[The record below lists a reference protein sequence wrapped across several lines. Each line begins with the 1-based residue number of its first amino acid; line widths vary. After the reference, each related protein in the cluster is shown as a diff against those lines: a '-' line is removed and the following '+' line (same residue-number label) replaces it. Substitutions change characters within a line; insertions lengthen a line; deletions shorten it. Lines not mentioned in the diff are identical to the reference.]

1 MAEKTEKVK
10 KSLTEEVIEGSFWS
24 GFTSIL
30 ARLGTL
36 IFTIL
41 LARILFPESLGI
53 YSLVISIASIFMT
66 FADLGLDS
74 ILIRYTSLDVRK
86 EKKAAYFRYV
96 FKLKLAISFLVS
108 IALLV
113 FAYPLSFWVYKK
125 PELFLP
131 LLVSSFFIFS
141 SLFVNFFSS
150 YFYAIKKTRYIGIKE
165 IILQI
170 TRMLLLIL
178 VFILLLATYR
188 ILGVFVSM
196 ILSNLIV
203 ILLLFIWINKYS
215 PYILK
220 KTKEKI
226 DKIKVI
232 KFSAYYT
239 IASISGIFFTYIDTI
254 MLGFFVSFAYIGFY
268 RVAFT
273 SVFGIIGLFTYVGTV
288 LLPIFTNLKK
298 QRLQIAF
305 NKVSRFVL
313 IFSIPA
319 TFGCLVLGKYF
330 IKILYGGEYLP
341 ATTSF
346 YILSLMLITYMPV
359 TIISSLFFSKEK
371 PKYVA
376 KATFISLLVNIV
388 LNYILISQL
397 LKISEAWATAGAA
410 LATIISRAYLFIYLI
425 IITKK
430 ELGISQEI
438 KIFLKPIIA
447 STLMLLVLLGIN
459 FIFKDMNLFLG
470 LAEIILGILIYFSV
484 MILIKGI
491 TKEDIGIFKKL
502 PIFRKK

>member
-1 MAEKTEKVK
+1 MRDKTEKIK
-10 KSLTEEVIEGSFWS
+10 QSLTEEIVEGSFWS
-24 GFTSIL
+24 GFASIF
-30 ARLGTL
+30 ARVGTL

-41 LARILFPESLGI
+41 LARILLAESLGV

-74 ILIRYTSLDVRK
+74 ILIRYTSLDVKK
-86 EKKAAYFRYV
+86 EKKVAYFHYI
-96 FKLKLAISFLVS
+96 FKLKLTISLLVS

-125 PELFLP
+125 PELFAP
-131 LLVSSFFIFS
+131 LLISSFFIFS

-150 YFYAIKKTRYIGIKE
+150 YFYVIKKTKYIGIKE

-170 TRMLLLIL
+170 TRMILLIL
-178 VFILLLATYR
+178 VFILLLVTYR

-196 ILSNLIV
+196 ILSNLVV
-203 ILLLFIWINKYS
+203 ILLLLVWVNKHS

-232 KFSAYYT
+232 KFSVYYT
-239 IASISGIFFTYIDTI
+239 IASVSGIFFTYIDTI
-254 MLGFFVSFAYIGFY
+254 MLGFYVSFAFLGYY

-273 SVFGIIGLFTYVGTV
+273 SVFGIVSLFTYIGTV
-288 LLPIFTNLKK
+288 LLPVFINLEK

-313 IFSIPA
+313 IFAIPA
-319 TFGCLVLGKYF
+319 TFGCLILGKYF
-330 IKILYGGEYLP
+330 IKVLYGSEYLP
-341 ATTSF
+341 ATISF

-376 KATFISLLVNIV
+376 KATVISLLINIV

-397 LKISEAWATAGAA
+397 IKISEVWATAGAA
-410 LATIISRAYLFIYLI
+410 IATIISRTYLFFYLI
-425 IITKK
+425 IVTKK
-430 ELGISQEI
+430 ELGISQEF
-438 KIFLKPIIA
+438 KVFLKPIIA
-447 STLMLLVLLGIN
+447 SLIMFLILLGIN

-470 LAEIILGILIYFSV
+470 LGEIILGAIIYFFI
-484 MILIKGI
+484 MFLIKGI
-491 TKEDIGIFKKL
+491 NKGDIEIFKKL
-502 PIFRKK
+502 PVFKKK